1 MIEDKENH
9 FYCYQTSRY
18 YKLRRGELMKETQML
33 KGVLDGCVLQIIS
46 QKEIYGY
53 ELVQELRNQG
63 FENMV
68 GGTVYP
74 LLQKLEKNSLIFSQN
89 KPSPDGPDR
98 KYFYLTDQGKAYLE
112 DFWSQ
117 WTELVQKV
125 QRLKGE

>member
-1 MIEDKENH
+1 
-9 FYCYQTSRY
+9 
-18 YKLRRGELMKETQML
+18 MKETQML

-74 LLQKLEKNSLIFSQN
+74 LLQKLEKNDLIFSQN

-117 WTELVQKV
+117 WAELVQKV

>member
-1 MIEDKENH
+1 
-9 FYCYQTSRY
+9 
-18 YKLRRGELMKETQML
+18 MKETQML
-33 KGVLDGCVLQIIS
+33 KGVLDGCVLQVIAR
-46 QKEIYGY
+46 QEIYGY
-53 ELVQELRNQG
+53 ELVQELRKLG

-74 LLQKLEKNSLIFSQN
+74 LLQKLEKNGLIVRQN
-89 KPSPDGPDR
+89 KSSPDGPDR

>member
-1 MIEDKENH
+1 
-9 FYCYQTSRY
+9 
-18 YKLRRGELMKETQML
+18 MKETQML
-33 KGVLDGCVLQIIS
+33 KGVLDGCVLQVIAR
-46 QKEIYGY
+46 QEIYGY
-53 ELVQELRNQG
+53 ELVQELRKLG

-74 LLQKLEKNSLIFSQN
+74 LLQKLEKNDLIVRQN
-89 KPSPDGPDR
+89 KSSPDGPDR

>member
-1 MIEDKENH
+1 
-9 FYCYQTSRY
+9 
-18 YKLRRGELMKETQML
+18 MKETQML

-53 ELVQELRNQG
+53 ELVQKLRQSG

-74 LLQKLEKNSLIFSQN
+74 LLQKLEKHGYILGEI
-89 KPSPDGPDR
+89 KPSSDGPDR
-98 KYFYLTDQGKAYLE
+98 KYFYLTDQGKVYLE

>member
-1 MIEDKENH
+1 
-9 FYCYQTSRY
+9 
-18 YKLRRGELMKETQML
+18 MKETQML

-74 LLQKLEKNSLIFSQN
+74 LLQK
-89 KPSPDGPDR
+89 
-98 KYFYLTDQGKAYLE
+98 
-112 DFWSQ
+112 
-117 WTELVQKV
+117 
-125 QRLKGE
+125 

>member
-1 MIEDKENH
+1 
-9 FYCYQTSRY
+9 
-18 YKLRRGELMKETQML
+18 MKETQML

-74 LLQKLEKNSLIFSQN
+74 LLQKLEKNDLIFSQN

-98 KYFYLTDQGKAYLE
+98 QCH
-112 DFWSQ
+112 
-117 WTELVQKV
+117 
-125 QRLKGE
+125 